1 MTGTNDP
8 DEQSVGECAREP
20 DRPTIVAVFGLT
32 WRPGR
37 TGGISD
43 EVLKELLK
51 LAKCAGSKIAAAKFV
66 VLTGDRPPTSDR
78 LEQLHA
84 VKDAAMLGAAPDGHW
99 IGVLKGGAKEVKG
112 VLKEVKEDG
121 EPAFQKEGKGRVIF
135 SNMGDQRNFLEGSLA
150 DAAIVLDGGTGTISE
165 AVSAIS
171 LGKPV
176 LLVGTAWAT
185 RCPALHQLFK
195 VKVLTGNLK
204 DTLVDE
210 ARNKL
215 GEKTEQGPM
224 RDLIEQ
230 ALGPGSIQL
239 HECSRLVAADGMQAC
254 PDVASW
260 LTEIQGLHQKGE
272 FPPLDEPYS
281 QAGDGY
287 QPWLEGLL
295 PPKP

>member
-1 MTGTNDP
+1 MTATNDP
-8 DEQSVGECAREP
+8 DEQGVGECAREP
-20 DRPTIVAVFGLT
+20 DRPTIVAVFGRT
-32 WRPGR
+32 WRTGR

-51 LAKCAGSKIAAAKFV
+51 LARCAGSKIAAAKFV
-66 VLTGDRPPTSDR
+66 VLTGDRPPTGGR

-84 VKDAAMLGAAPDGHW
+84 VKDAAMLGAAPNGHW
-99 IGVLKGGAKEVKG
+99 IGVLKGG
-112 VLKEVKEDG
+112 LKEVKEDS
-121 EPAFQKEGKGRVIF
+121 EPAFRKEGKGKGGVIF
-135 SNMGDQRNFLEGSLA
+135 SNMGDRRNFLEASLA
-150 DAAIVLDGGTGTISE
+150 DAAIVLDGKTGTISE

-195 VKVLTGNLK
+195 VKVLTGNPK
-204 DTLVDE
+204 DILIKE
-210 ARNKL
+210 ARKKL

-230 ALGPGSIQL
+230 ALKPRSIQL
-239 HECSRLVAADGMQAC
+239 HERSRLVAADGMPAC
-254 PDVASW
+254 LDIASW
-260 LTEIQGLHQKGE
+260 LTEIQGLPQKGE

-281 QAGDGY
+281 QAGVGY
-287 QPWLEGLL
+287 PQWLEGLL
-295 PPKP
+295 PPKPCGDR